1 MIELLRERNWNVTF
15 LALHAHA
22 DSRYGKR
29 LAQLGVESWAG
40 PDSARFNPDV
50 LSNPE
55 AFVGEGAFNLAL
67 LHFWHAAEESLPLL
81 RARAPDARVI
91 VDSVDLHLLRRFRSR
106 FVHAG
111 RLLPA
116 DGDEA
121 IRELNVYARA
131 DAVLAAS
138 AAEAGLIDT
147 LLGMPGHVSA
157 MPDFEGL
164 EAGDPQSGGS
174 DGARI
179 RGQFPTR
186 SQRGGAQWF
195 CAEVVPQLDTDLL
208 HEHPL
213 DIIGTA
219 LTSDLSL
226 GVEAPGP
233 ACVGSAGCQTL
244 HHTCG
249 APERPSCRY

>member
-22 DSRYGKR
+22 DSRYGRR

-40 PDSARFNPDV
+40 PDSARFDPDV
-50 LSNPE
+50 LSDPE

-67 LHFWHAAEESLPLL
+67 LHFWHAAEEYLPLL

-186 SQRGGAQWF
+186 SQRGGAR
-195 CAEVVPQLDTDLL
+195 VVLRR
-208 HEHPL
+208 
-213 DIIGTA
+213 GRA
-219 LTSDLSL
+219 
-226 GVEAPGP
+226 A
-233 ACVGSAGCQTL
+233 AG
-244 HHTCG
+244 H
-249 APERPSCRY
+249 RPSP